1 MITDPREALAEQ
13 NQVVTAL
20 VGLAAL
26 GRCVRALAAGTRC
39 PAPTDEADDLI
50 HLLLAV
56 ARLGDAVERL
66 VPVTPSGGPAGD
78 ERATPATPRQL
89 LR

>member
-1 MITDPREALAEQ
+1 VITDAREALAEQ

-26 GRCVRALAAGTRC
+26 GRSVRALAAGARN
-39 PAPTDEADDLI
+39 PAPADDADEFV
-50 HLLLAV
+50 HLLLAI
-56 ARLGDAVERL
+56 ARLGDAIGRL
-66 VPVTPSGGPAGD
+66 LPPAGSTGPPY
-78 ERATPATPRQL
+78 EGRAPSVPREL